1 MTTMWES
8 NPINSRSGGE
18 ARTGKHLKD
27 KGPAKEIHREDANGE
42 KNTRNIL
49 YII

>member
-27 KGPAKEIHREDANGE
+27 KGPAKEIHTE
-42 KNTRNIL
+42 KMLMEKKTQEISC
-49 YII
+49 I